1 MQVRFG
7 GYCCLDALFFRQ
19 VVEIILVNK
28 HQSLSQAGF
37 HASWALRPVRAK
49 VAWALRPVRAKVAFD
64 HHWFPAAIY
73 FEIAEALR
81 LDLRFDCDGTEWAS
95 KHAVLATDALLLMN
109 PHQVLIGVQATR
121 WTRSDTGSIDAVM
134 TSDRR

>member
-7 GYCCLDALFFRQ
+7 GYCCPDALFFRQ
-19 VVEIILVNK
+19 VVEIILVNE

-37 HASWALRPVRAK
+37 HAS
-49 VAWALRPVRAKVAFD
+49 WALRPVRAKVAFD

-134 TSDRR
+134 TRDRR

>member
-19 VVEIILVNK
+19 VVEIILVNE
-28 HQSLSQAGF
+28 HQSLRQAGF
-37 HASWALRPVRAK
+37 HAS
-49 VAWALRPVRAKVAFD
+49 WALRPVRAKVAFD
-64 HHWFPAAIY
+64 HHWFPATID

-81 LDLRFDCDGTEWAS
+81 LDLRFDGDGTEGAS
-95 KHAVLATDALLLMN
+95 EHAVLAADALLLMN
-109 PHQVLIGVQATR
+109 PHPVLIGVQTTR
-121 WTRSDTGSIDAVM
+121 WARSDTGSIDAVM